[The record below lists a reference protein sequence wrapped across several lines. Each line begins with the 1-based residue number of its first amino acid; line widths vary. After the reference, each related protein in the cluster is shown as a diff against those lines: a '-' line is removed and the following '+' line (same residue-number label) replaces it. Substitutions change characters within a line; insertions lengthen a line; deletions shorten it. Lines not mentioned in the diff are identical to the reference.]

1 MRQLVCLAAETS
13 GPVSG
18 LRPGSGSSVWKY
30 QFSEQGK
37 VPAGQARLPGTAGPR
52 HRVSVNIGLTAHDQ
66 TRAPRL

>member
-37 VPAGQARLPGTAGPR
+37 VPAGQARLPGTSWAQTQGQCKYWA
-52 HRVSVNIGLTAHDQ
+52 LAHDQ
-66 TRAPRL
+66 TRAARQ